1 MPTRHTTLLRLLL
14 AVLIG
19 GQVWLGG
26 QDLAAKASPLALDQ
40 VAALADDGPDGDPFG
55 GPFGGRP
62 AAKAV
67 ASPSLIPMRSAP
79 PRRPL
84 AGNARGHRPPLGDGT
99 ATSLT

>member
-14 AVLIG
+14 AVLIC

-26 QDLAAKASPLALDQ
+26 QDIAAKALPLALDQ

-55 GPFGGRP
+55 SRP

-67 ASPSLIPMRSAP
+67 VSPNLIPMRSAP
-79 PRRPL
+79 LAVRLPETPVATAHHWATGPPRR
-84 AGNARGHRPPLGDGT
+84 
-99 ATSLT
+99 